1 MGLWKAITTLV
12 RTAVSPSTWSQSSVT
27 GVGGYNSTDPRRQ
40 VLNWNNRPGNSTAN
54 ALLTANLPNLRAWC
68 RHLERNNPTARAG
81 VEALVALVVGTGIA
95 LEPETGD
102 PKSDKLIR
110 EQWIEYITSCSVN
123 GLDLYHLQ
131 NQGFRDI
138 PTSGELLWRFVVLPE
153 RAKAGQIPI
162 AIMPLEAEWLD
173 ERIHT
178 TNGIDADGNMQVGP
192 IIYDPYGR
200 PLSYFIRNPELFMN
214 GESEQIPADQ
224 IIHDF
229 EKRRSLQGRG
239 EPWLAPIVETLQQE
253 RDLIDAELK
262 SAVNTSAMAMVLT
275 SEFHDALDTDEEGT
289 TADPAQSIRLGGVA
303 RLYPGEK
310 AEAFSHTRPS
320 QQIKPFREMLRGDIA
335 AALRIP
341 SRFLDRDV
349 SRANYSSMRA
359 DMLDTD
365 RLLAPVREWYGHATA
380 GRLYKKV
387 LPYLAIKAGIPVP
400 KKTGYRLLPDGQPY
414 VDPQKDADAAIT
426 AIAGG
431 LTTHEKEVG
440 KRGEDY
446 RKVWAQLAKEK
457 AEAEALG
464 LQFETGNV
472 TGNAAVT
479 AVVGAAA
486 DANAGDEP
494 TTAPATK
501 QKKAA

>member
-1 MGLWKAITTLV
+1 MGLWTAIKTLV
-12 RTAVSPSTWSQSSVT
+12 RTATSPSTWSQTSTT
-27 GVGGYNSTDPRRQ
+27 GVGGYNATDPRRK

-54 ALLTANLPNLRAWC
+54 QLLTSNLPNLRAWC

-81 VEALVALVVGTGIA
+81 VEALAALVVGTGIA
-95 LEPETGD
+95 LEPDTGD
-102 PKSDKLIR
+102 KKVDELIR
-110 EQWIEYITSCSVN
+110 DQWNLYIASCSVN
-123 GLDLYHLQ
+123 GYDLYHLQ
-131 NQGFRDI
+131 NQGFRDV
-138 PTSGELLWRFVVLPE
+138 PVAGELLWRIVVLPD
-153 RAKAGQIPI
+153 RAKAGLIPV

-178 TNGIDADGNMQVGP
+178 TNGVDANGNLQVGP
-192 IIYDPYGR
+192 ILYDKYGR
-200 PLSYFIRNPELFMN
+200 PITYFLRNPETFATQ
-214 GESEQIPADQ
+214 EVEQVPADQ
-224 IIHDF
+224 IMHEF
-229 EKRRSLQGRG
+229 EKRRALQGRG
-239 EPWLAPIVETLQQE
+239 EPWLSPVVEVLQQE
-253 RDLIDAELK
+253 RDLVAAEL
-262 SAVNTSAMAMVLT
+262 SAAVNTAAMAMVVT
-275 SEFHDALDTDEEGT
+275 SDYHDTPDTTEDGT
-289 TADPAQSIRLGGVA
+289 TDDPAQSIRLGGVA
-303 RLYPGEK
+303 RMFPGETVS
-310 AEAFSHTRPS
+310 AFSHDRPS

-400 KKTGYRLLPDGQPY
+400 KITHYKLLPDGQPY

-431 LTTHEKEVG
+431 LTTHEKEIA

-446 RKVWAQLAKEK
+446 RKVWAQLKQEKDEAAK
-457 AEAEALG
+457 LG
-464 LQFETGNV
+464 LEFETGNV
-472 TGNAAVT
+472 HGNAGVDAVIGGPQES
-479 AVVGAAA
+479 A
-486 DANAGDEP
+486 P
-494 TTAPATK
+494 TNQPNGK
-501 QKKAA
+501 GK

>member
-1 MGLWKAITTLV
+1 MSLWGDVKRLL
-12 RTAVSPSTWSQSSVT
+12 RTVVSPTSWSQATTT
-27 GVGGYNSTDPRRQ
+27 GVGGYTATDPRRK
-40 VLNWNNRPGNSTAN
+40 VLLNSGRPGNATAN
-54 ALLTANLPNLRAWC
+54 ELLTANGPQLRAWC

-102 PKSDKLIR
+102 EKTNKLIR
-110 EQWIEYITSCSVN
+110 DQWIEYIATCGVAGN
-123 GLDLYHLQ
+123 DLFHLQ
-131 NQGFRDI
+131 SQGFREV
-138 PTSGELLWRFVVLPE
+138 PVAGELLWRFVVLPE
-153 RAKAGQIPI
+153 RIKQGLLPL

-173 ERIHT
+173 ERNNTISGADK
-178 TNGIDADGNMQVGP
+178 NGNTRVGP
-192 IIYDPYGR
+192 ILYDPYGR
-200 PLSYFIRNPELFMN
+200 PISFQVRNPEVFASQAVEEL
-214 GESEQIPADQ
+214 PADQ
-224 IIHDF
+224 VIH
-229 EKRRSLQGRG
+229 EYERRRSLQGRG

-275 SEFHDALDTDEEGT
+275 SDYHDTPDTTEDGT
-289 TADPAQSIRLGGVA
+289 TEDPAQTIRLGSVA

-380 GRLYKKV
+380 GRVYQKI
-387 LPYLAIKAGIPVP
+387 LPFLAIKAGIPVP

-446 RKVWAQLAKEK
+446 RKVWAQLAKEQ
-457 AEAEALG
+457 AEAAQMG
-464 LQFETGNV
+464 LKFENGSPAPV
-472 TGNAAVT
+472 A
-479 AVVGAAA
+479 
-486 DANAGDEP
+486 EP
-494 TTAPATK
+494 APAATPANK
-501 QKKAA
+501 GE